1 MKFVDKLSWAFM
13 LVMLLGGFLLAT
25 WRDES
30 SRHLLPLVAVE
41 VVGIGIVSYF
51 YMVGLSEQQE

>member
-1 MKFVDKLSWAFM
+1 MKVSDKILWTFI

-30 SRHLLPLVAVE
+30 SRHLFPLVVVE

-51 YMVGLSEQQE
+51 YMVGQEE